1 MTSKKLILIF
11 ILVFSIFTL
20 VYAKNETTKES
31 DQQINDFSLSGYGEK
46 GKKTWELSG
55 KSADIFTDVV
65 KLDSVVGNL
74 YGKEEDIKLT
84 ADKGDF
90 DKTEGMVHLEK
101 NVVITTTS
109 GAKLT
114 TDSLDWD
121 RKKQTVS
128 TKDLVNIERAN
139 MVTVA
144 SGAHGEP
151 NLNKVNLEK
160 DVKLEISPGI
170 TGKESENKNKIVI
183 TCDGPLEIDYGKNI
197 ATFKN
202 NVKVNREDSQIYS
215 DTMDIYFISEG
226 DTVKSNQSPQDMGS
240 RIDKIVARGNVK
252 ISRGENISY
261 CDEAVY
267 TASDRK
273 ILLSGRPKLIIF
285 SSQDLAVS
293 SGN

>member
-1 MTSKKLILIF
+1 M
-11 ILVFSIFTL
+11 FTPA
-20 VYAKNETTKES
+20 YAKNQATQEAE
-31 DQQINDFSLSGYGEK
+31 QQINDFSLSGYGEK
-46 GKKTWELSG
+46 GKKTWEISG
-55 KSADIFTDVV
+55 KSADIFTDVI

-74 YGKEEDIKLT
+74 YGKEEDIRLT
-84 ADKGDF
+84 ADRGDF
-90 DKTEGMVHLEK
+90 DKAEGLVHLEQ
-101 NVVITTTS
+101 NVVITTS
-109 GAKLT
+109 AGARLT
-114 TDSLDWD
+114 TNSLDWD
-121 RKKQTVS
+121 RKKQIVS
-128 TKDLVNIERAN
+128 TKDLVSIERAN

-151 NLNKVNLEK
+151 NLNKVSLVK
-160 DVKLEISPGI
+160 DVKLEIKPGV
-170 TGKESENKNKIVI
+170 TEKESEGKNKIII

-202 NVKVNREDSQIYS
+202 NVKVDREDSQIYS
-215 DTMDIYFISEG
+215 DTMDIYFISNG
-226 DTVKSNQSPQDMGS
+226 DSVKDKQGTQDMGS

-252 ISRGENISY
+252 IFRGENVSY